1 MTDKKEL
8 SVFPED
14 GIVTEIYKSENLP
27 SLPSFGGKT
36 LAENAA
42 SVDIALKKMAPL
54 ERVWNRRKSEWVW
67 KYGNLSYYD
76 DFGNIKQLAAEISN
90 IRTAIQGAKW
100 GHLKGLAKL
109 ELYDEKIE
117 KETSQAK
124 IKLLK
129 LKKAEL
135 EDNMANTVR
144 YIEGSFKDVHVLEKM
159 YDSLLE
165 QLGDFNEED
174 FESQE
179 PFFHLC
185 LAIQQ
190 SMRDIRN
197 SGKISK
203 ANAEYLEWSGLNISK
218 LEIELQKAITKER
231 ELDTFDGTYL
241 RDFVRT
247 LASNLLPIVLKKAKI
262 MGLPPEHNKEALYLT
277 KVAKEDENGI

>member
-54 ERVWNRRKSEWVW
+54 ERIWNRRKSEWVW